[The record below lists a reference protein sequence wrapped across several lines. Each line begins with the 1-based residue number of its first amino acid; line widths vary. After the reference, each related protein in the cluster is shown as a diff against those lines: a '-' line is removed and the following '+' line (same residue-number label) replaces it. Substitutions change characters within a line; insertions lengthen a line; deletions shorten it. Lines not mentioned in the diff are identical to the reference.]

1 MIDLAEAAFEFF
13 EHKIWDVSLDTAT
26 LHIGEN

>member
-1 MIDLAEAAFEFF
+1 MIDLAEAAGAEF

-26 LHIGEN
+26 LHIG